1 MLTGVTQ
8 IYLESELLLDG
19 SLFDPD
25 HKLFLSFVL
34 EHDYYGIPIEYI
46 TEVKSWTDV
55 KIRPLVKAPDF
66 LLGVFNLRGNI
77 VPVVD
82 LRKKW
87 NCVNQEFDSRTAIII
102 VSIQKHMWAVVVDGI
117 KEVAGLKKEQIMVP
131 PALNAKLDVR
141 YFLGIAN
148 RNESTLMLLD
158 IEKVMTSEEMGLI
171 KSTNESAL

>member
-8 IYLESELLLDG
+8 IYLESELILDG
-19 SLFDPD
+19 SLFDAD
-25 HKLFLSFVL
+25 HKLFLIFIL

-46 TEVKSWTDV
+46 TEVKAWADV
-55 KIRPLVKAPDF
+55 KMRPLVKAPDF

-102 VSIQKHMWAVVVDGI
+102 LAIKKHMWAIVVDGI
-117 KEVAGLKKEQIMVP
+117 KEVAGLKKEQILVP

-141 YFLGIAN
+141 YFLGIAT

-171 KSTNESAL
+171 ENANESAL